1 MKKENYIEDE
11 AIRKLKN
18 MKQFISKRYESFSTV
33 DDKFLAYKFVKV
45 QAQEIIDF
53 IKLINLSPF
62 KAVASYIKKVI
73 QKDKEVF
80 LYDFYLLENEFG
92 EFEID
97 EERLK
102 SLIMKD
108 PVPEDDRQ

>member
-11 AIRKLKN
+11 AIKKLKN
-18 MKQFISKRYESFSTV
+18 MKRFILKRYELLDTV
-33 DDKFLAYKFVKV
+33 DEKFLTYEFVRV

-53 IKLINLSPF
+53 IKLVNLSPF
-62 KAVASYIKKVI
+62 KAVSSYIKKVI